1 MSRRYRPRLDM
12 KAQYD
17 TASSEDGFVATPD
30 QSLKCLFQPGVIKDT
45 GYPDF
50 IRGRRPTL
58 GNRYLSGAFM
68 RIFAAAALTLAT
80 LAGCASPQP
89 EPGTQASAG
98 EEQVCTKE
106 FPSFSAIAITRCRSR
121 ADIEADRA
129 RASEAASAIRESA
142 KSPKNPFPGQ

>member
-1 MSRRYRPRLDM
+1 M
-12 KAQYD
+12 
-17 TASSEDGFVATPD
+17 
-30 QSLKCLFQPGVIKDT
+30 
-45 GYPDF
+45 
-50 IRGRRPTL
+50 
-58 GNRYLSGAFM
+58 SGAFM
-68 RIFAAAALTLAT
+68 RIFAAATLTLAT

-89 EPGTQASAG
+89 VPSTQANAG